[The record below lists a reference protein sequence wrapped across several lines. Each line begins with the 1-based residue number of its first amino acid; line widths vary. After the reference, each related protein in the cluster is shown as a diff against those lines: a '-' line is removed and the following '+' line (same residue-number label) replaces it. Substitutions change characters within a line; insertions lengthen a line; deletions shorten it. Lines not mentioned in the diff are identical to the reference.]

1 MRMTL
6 RYDMRQPDPAVN
18 LHEFYEACIE
28 QCVWADRLGFEE
40 VFIGEHHGADDGY
53 IPSSIVL
60 ASAIAARTKNIKVH
74 LSALL
79 LPMHHPLRLAEDLAV
94 LDIISNGRLN
104 ITAGMGYRPSEF
116 EMLGVDH
123 KKRLRIYLDA
133 IDTLQKAWKAEPFE
147 FEGRTVCVRPKPISP
162 GGPKLIMGGS
172 AEAAAERAARM
183 GLDFMPGHPK
193 LYENYKEE
201 RAKLGL
207 PPPPPLPNFGPTFLY
222 VTHEPERGLGHRR
235 SADPARDEFVCSLG
249 QGTRHRLDALQRR
262 RQSRRDQGQSAV
274 PGRDAGAG
282 RRFRAIAR
290 AARRTAD
297 PSAVRWPRCEAARG
311 RASSS
316 SSAKHCR

>member
-40 VFIGEHHGADDGY
+40 VFIGEHHGAEDGY

-147 FEGRTVCVRPKPISP
+147 FEGTHGLRP
-162 GGPKLIMGGS
+162 
-172 AEAAAERAARM
+172 AEADLAGWPETHHGRFGRSCRRARRAHGARLHA
-183 GLDFMPGHPK
+183 GSS
-193 LYENYKEE
+193 
-201 RAKLGL
+201 
-207 PPPPPLPNFGPTFLY
+207 
-222 VTHEPERGLGHRR
+222 R
-235 SADPARDEFVCSLG
+235 SCTKT
-249 QGTRHRLDALQRR
+249 TRKSAPSSACRR
-262 RQSRRDQGQSAV
+262 RRRCRIS
-274 PGRDAGAG
+274 
-282 RRFRAIAR
+282 
-290 AARRTAD
+290 
-297 PSAVRWPRCEAARG
+297 VRHFCT
-311 RASSS
+311 
-316 SSAKHCR
+316 